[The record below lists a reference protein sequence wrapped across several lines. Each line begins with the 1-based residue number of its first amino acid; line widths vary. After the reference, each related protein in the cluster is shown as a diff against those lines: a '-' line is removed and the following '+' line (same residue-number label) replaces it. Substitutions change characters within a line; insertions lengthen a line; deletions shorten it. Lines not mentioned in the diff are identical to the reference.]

1 MESLWEKQ
9 TSVVIFFRRWGCVF
23 CRLWAHD
30 LKEISP
36 ILKENNVRLVGVGPE
51 NIGVEEFVAGNFFD
65 GGNAN
70 FCLFCLRSTDFIAFF

>member
-23 CRLWAHD
+23 CRLWAHE

-51 NIGVEEFVAGNFFD
+51 DIGVEEFVAGNFFD
-65 GGNAN
+65 GGTKYNN
-70 FCLFCLRSTDFIAFF
+70 YKLLFGAYLIAYF